1 MESDMAKQRYMK
13 FVSCLL
19 LAIYAMVAVEQS
31 VAILLCD
38 CQQHH
43 HKQHCCHD
51 NKCEHSDHTE
61 WSADCSCDHDH
72 SSEVKL
78 YVDSR
83 KAGEGLLRRLSQ
95 IAHISFD
102 AELFE
107 CIDLEQQRVDYQEY
121 IPLILCCG
129 ECNISALRAPPVLA

>member
-43 HKQHCCHD
+43 HEQHCCHD
-51 NKCEHSDHTE
+51 KQCEHNDHTE

-72 SSEVKL
+72 SAEVKL

-83 KAGEGLLRRLSQ
+83 EAGEGLLRRLSQ
-95 IAHISFD
+95 MAHISFD

-121 IPLILCCG
+121 IPLILCCR
-129 ECNISALRAPPVLA
+129 ECNSSALRAPPVLA